1 MKLFGNLLA
10 RDKVH
15 VEAPPCP
22 HTAIAPRWD
31 NAADMG
37 KHDKISC
44 YVCTACG
51 EVLPANVA

>member
-10 RDKVH
+10 KEKVE
-15 VEAPPCP
+15 VVVPPCP

-51 EVLPANVA
+51 QVLSADEA